1 MNFREV
7 LETGE
12 DSFQLAPLID
22 VVFLLLTFFILTGAL
37 EAQERESP
45 IELPDTTAAILR
57 RRGRQD
63 IVVNVTR
70 KGRIWVD
77 NRSFSVGELR
87 RNLIMLQRSARSE
100 PVSVIIRADER
111 TLHRYVMRVI
121 DACAAANV
129 KNVSFVSKDARK
141 KSIR

>member
-111 TLHRYVMRVI
+111 ALHRYVMRVI

-129 KNVSFVSKDARK
+129 KNVSFVSKDARE